1 MRQLSIC
8 FAFLDMFLWT
18 LLQPRTVRK
27 LHGLGS
33 APFDRLYSGYRCFF
47 LFLRVLRCFSSPRS
61 PRLIAGDRP
70 SACRVA
76 PFGHSRI
83 KACLQLPV
91 NFRSFPRPSSPPD
104 SLGILRSLFSSFS
117 RENQSAFLI
126 VTHRQCD
133 SIRLVAYVEI
143 AVPNSQ
149 LEKTLEFLK
158 LQTDFLYLSLPLILS
173 QCCQ

>member
-1 MRQLSIC
+1 MR

-18 LLQPRTVRK
+18 LLQPRTV
-27 LHGLGS
+27 LEPHGLGS

-61 PRLIAGDRP
+61 PRLNAGDRP

-83 KACLQLPV
+83 IACLQLPV

-117 RENQSAFLI
+117 RESQSLSIGSLRWQRLRFCLVFL
-126 VTHRQCD
+126 
-133 SIRLVAYVEI
+133 
-143 AVPNSQ
+143 PM
-149 LEKTLEFLK
+149 K
-158 LQTDFLYLSLPLILS
+158 LQFPFRNPKKLSNFKITN
-173 QCCQ
+173 

>member
-1 MRQLSIC
+1 MSPSARRLSMR
-8 FAFLDMFLWT
+8 FAFLDMFLWS
-18 LLQPRTVRK
+18 LLQPRTV
-27 LHGLGS
+27 LEPHGLGS

-61 PRLIAGDRP
+61 PRQIAGDRP

-83 KACLQLPV
+83 IACLQLPV

-117 RENQSAFLI
+117 RESQSLYPPDPSG
-126 VTHRQCD
+126 D
-133 SIRLVAYVEI
+133 S
-143 AVPNSQ
+143 
-149 LEKTLEFLK
+149 
-158 LQTDFLYLSLPLILS
+158 DFDFVSFSCL
-173 QCCQ
+173 